1 MPSATLGTAG
11 RADLYWCRSPPRLIT
26 LADFDPSKGWA
37 VEDGGVGVKVTC
49 FVKLLLEDH
58 GDSSVPHLH
67 ERRQLLCAAAQ
78 RVRRRTAI
86 RSRLCNWHQPDV
98 GGYTCLERGEGR
110 GVMTSTYQ
118 APCPSWWVTGG
129 GRSCRCLSRGNHS
142 LQRYWN
148 KKRLCGKI
156 QLRVSESLYVSLK
169 VNCCPNFV
177 SSDNIF
183 FLSNA
188 AVFLVLPTR
197 SLNRRLLKIS
207 CCNNCLQCRE
217 YFMYCPLVA
226 HKLVL
231 QIFRL

>member
-11 RADLYWCRSPPRLIT
+11 RADLYRRQCPLRLIT
-26 LADFDPSKGWA
+26 LADSDRWTGRT
-37 VEDGGVGVKVTC
+37 VERGRGVKVGC
-49 FVKLLLEDH
+49 FVKLLLEER
-58 GDSSVPHLH
+58 GDSSAPHLH
-67 ERRQLLCAAAQ
+67 ELWQLCVAAQ
-78 RVRRRTAI
+78 RVRRRAAI
-86 RSRLCNWHQPDV
+86 RSGLCNRHQPDV
-98 GGYTCLERGEGR
+98 GGYICLERGR
-110 GVMTSTYQ
+110 GVVALTYR

-156 QLRVSESLYVSLK
+156 QLRVSESLNVSLK

-183 FLSNA
+183 FLSDA

-217 YFMYCPLVA
+217 YFMYSYLLA
-226 HKLVL
+226 YRRVL
-231 QIFRL
+231 EIIQL